1 MKVTALTL
9 LILQIN
15 SLIDS
20 GKYNDIT
27 ISEVHEAIESQ
38 GLLRFIK
45 KRCGSDIDLSI
56 HLESTAYGNF
66 EKFYE
71 ERINQIYG
79 GYAGDEGRKWGVKN
93 LGLCLVLAWTNE
105 IIQWGEGLELSN
117 RG

>member
-1 MKVTALTL
+1 MKVSALTT

-15 SLIDS
+15 RLIDS

-27 ISEVHEAIESQ
+27 IYDIHESIESQ
-38 GLLRFIK
+38 GVLRFIK

-56 HLESTAYGNF
+56 HLKDVAYGEF

-71 ERINQIYG
+71 EQINRIYE
-79 GYAGDEGRKWGVKN
+79 GYAGDENRKWGVKN

-105 IIQWGEGLELSN
+105 IIQCGEGLELSN
-117 RG
+117 